1 MDPEYPPLPDF
12 DVNSLLVSI
21 ASPELDLML
30 GQMSLQRL
38 EQDYQNTVRTAIL
51 FGVRVGA
58 AILTLIAMH
67 LVSKKS
73 RTKLLFLAN
82 QTSIIMLIV
91 HAALYFRYLLGPF
104 SSILF
109 YTTNLIGPESDENNN
124 VNVSVATNVFVL
136 LMILSVQVSL
146 AIQTRSVFHAW
157 LKSRI
162 YITIALIL
170 LSLVVFTFWTT
181 HTIVTSYALAHK
193 QKVWPKMGWTR
204 LASDISFATSISIA
218 SLVLLAK
225 LVASIR
231 VRKTLGKKPLGYTKV
246 LMIMSTQ
253 SLVVPAIMIIVN
265 YALPKEDS
273 WIFSGVAYLIVVLS
287 LPLSSI
293 WATTVNDEEL
303 QSNYLMSALNNDGNH
318 VTLKEK
324 TTKLKTPF
332 LSRLRPFSTFTN
344 RDDDSNMSSPN
355 LSCPALPSPESEV
368 TFSNGEFGSHNDEKM
383 GYQ

>member
-1 MDPEYPPLPDF
+1 MDEDFPPLPDF

-21 ASPELDLML
+21 ESPELGFMF
-30 GQMSLQRL
+30 GQMSLQKL

-58 AILTLIAMH
+58 AFLTLIAMH

-109 YTTNLIGPESDENNN
+109 YTTNLMGPESDENDL
-124 VNVSVATNVFVL
+124 NVSVATNVFVL

-162 YITIALIL
+162 YITVALIL

-265 YALPKEDS
+265 YALPKEDA

-303 QSNYLMSALNNDGNH
+303 QSSYLMSALNTNSNH
-318 VTLKEK
+318 VTPKEK
-324 TTKLKTPF
+324 TAKLKTPF

-344 RDDDSNMSSPN
+344 RDDESNMSSPN
-355 LSCPALPSPESEV
+355 LSCPALPSPESDV
-368 TFSNGEFGSHNDEKM
+368 TFSNGGFGPHNDEKM
-383 GYQ
+383 EYS